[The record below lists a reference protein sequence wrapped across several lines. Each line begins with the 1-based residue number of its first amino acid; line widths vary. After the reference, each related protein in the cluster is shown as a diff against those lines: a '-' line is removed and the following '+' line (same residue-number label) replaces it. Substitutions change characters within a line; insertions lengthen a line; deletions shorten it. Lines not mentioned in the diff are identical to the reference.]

1 MLKRITIENYKAFK
15 NATTFE
21 LRPITVLLGK
31 NSSGKSSICKLLSVL
46 SYVLSDSSK
55 GIFSMLNGEVKLG
68 AMYSELFH
76 TDIKS
81 KLKFDLE
88 FDNGRSMSLNY
99 MMTAGDFFLQEYKI
113 CDGENVVEAEFRSK
127 DDNNGKF
134 FNLTKN
140 LFFQEGGFDA
150 EDFRYTVD
158 YIGPVR
164 EQARRS
170 LYAMTLDVAELTKV
184 GYRGENTQAI
194 LLNSFLDGR
203 ELFEEVS
210 EWYRTNMDGQT
221 LDFVR
226 NGEESGSFS
235 LMVKRGKAR
244 VNLSDVGEGTN
255 QVLPVITQSFMNG
268 ADITIIEQAGLHLH
282 PSAHAHVAYR
292 IAEAAK
298 QTGKTYMVESHSE
311 NFVLGLRN
319 MIAHKKLTPADVAIY
334 YIDHDGESATAQLY
348 EIEKDGSMSDWPSG
362 VFAEDFELLKEISKA
377 AR

>member
-1 MLKRITIENYKAFK
+1 MLKRLIIENYKAFK
-15 NATTFE
+15 NPATIE

-46 SYVLSDSSK
+46 SYVLSDSGK
-55 GIFSMLNGEVKLG
+55 GVFSMLNGDVKLG
-68 AMYSELFH
+68 TMYSDLFY

-81 KLKFDLE
+81 KLKFDLV
-88 FDNGRSMSLNY
+88 FDNDCSMSLNY
-99 MMTAGDFFLQEYKI
+99 MMTAGDFFLQDYKI
-113 CDGENVVEAEFRSK
+113 RSGENTIEAEFRGK
-127 DDNNGKF
+127 DDKKGDF
-134 FNLTKN
+134 LSLTKN
-140 LFFQEGGFDA
+140 TFFQGGGFDA
-150 EDFRYTVD
+150 KDFRYTVD

-164 EQARRS
+164 EQAKRS
-170 LYAMTLDVAELTKV
+170 LYAMTLDVAELAKV

-194 LLNSFLDGR
+194 LLNSYLDGK
-203 ELFEEVS
+203 ELFEKVS

-255 QVLPVITQSFMNG
+255 QVLPVITQSFIND

-298 QTGKTYMVESHSE
+298 QSGKTYVIESHSE

-319 MIAHKKLTPADVAIY
+319 MIAHENLNPADVAIY

-348 EIEKDGSMSDWPSG
+348 EVERNGSMSDWPTG
-362 VFAEDFELLKEISKA
+362 VFTEDFELLKEISKA